1 MSSFPDEFDW
11 RELPDGHV
19 PVPVPDESDS
29 PVCISLFPEQPIF
42 NASPSINK
50 EFENT
55 VIAFDIKIGCD
66 VHRISDEGFR
76 SAVNAYMEAEAFARL
91 RAAVREEISRDSGLE
106 DVFARIVGT
115 RSFIAIDPL
124 AGVHDG
130 QLCFELYGAAIPAR
144 IVASV
149 IGTLWEGFLDNP
161 IMTPMLGGTE
171 AFPLLFCGGS
181 FKFF

>member
-11 RELPDGHV
+11 RELPDGH
-19 PVPVPDESDS
+19 VPVPDESDS

-42 NASPSINK
+42 NASPSVNK

-76 SAVNAYMEAEAFARL
+76 NAVNAYMEAEAFARF

-106 DVFARIVGT
+106 DVFAQIVGT
-115 RSFIAIDPL
+115 RSVIAIDPL

-130 QLCFELYGAAIPAR
+130 QLRFELYGAAIPAR
-144 IVASV
+144 VALSL
-149 IGTLWEGFLDNP
+149 IGTLWDGFSGNP
-161 IMTPMLGGTE
+161 VTTPMLGGTE
-171 AFPLLFCGGS
+171 TFPLLFCGSS